1 MNAQMF
7 VCECAN
13 VSVCVC
19 EYTCQCAFVNGCVSV
34 HKCVIAC
41 VHTSDYALAA
51 EGAELFSWCAVQD
64 GLPVLP
70 GLVALLELPGPWE
83 AASQSG

>member
-7 VCECAN
+7 VCECAD

-41 VHTSDYALAA
+41 AHTSDYALQR
-51 EGAELFSWCAVQD
+51 VQSCLAGVQCRRCKRRRFD
-64 GLPVLP
+64 
-70 GLVALLELPGPWE
+70 PWVGKIPW
-83 AASQSG
+83 SRK

>member
-7 VCECAN
+7 VCECAD

-41 VHTSDYALAA
+41 AHTSDLS
-51 EGAELFSWCAVQD
+51 LIHI
-64 GLPVLP
+64 
-70 GLVALLELPGPWE
+70 
-83 AASQSG
+83 